1 MIDTDKNELDK
12 LCTGGFGEVGLSAS
26 PIDLEACQLYDSSA
40 AKKLKSGNHHLIP
53 EYINEWLNPQIQ
65 AELQGNGAS
74 GIRQAGRYLLFGEDA
89 FQKLRNALY
98 NKLQSLHNQIVD
110 SAKEE
115 LIVFIFAGVGV
126 LCVTSPM
133 A

>member
-1 MIDTDKNELDK
+1 M
-12 LCTGGFGEVGLSAS
+12 
-26 PIDLEACQLYDSSA
+26 
-40 AKKLKSGNHHLIP
+40 
-53 EYINEWLNPQIQ
+53 NPQIQ

-115 LIVFIFAGVGV
+115 LIVYIFAGVGGGTGSGTV
-126 LCVTSPM
+126 IDIPYIVRKICGDNRGTLCAVSGIHDRKKLLLRVFRPSFN
-133 A
+133 AKIIQ